1 MELIESWIY
10 FYLFAVMTTHS
21 EGSASVV
28 STPACLLMQ
37 RATCGL
43 TIPNDSCVFR
53 IDDFV
58 VTMALYGSKSD
69 CRLDL
74 IPNLTYLKE
83 LSAVSKYIGISG
95 DYFPDNSCMS
105 KGCGVNE
112 SEYGN
117 NSNKLTSTIPLTDDE
132 TFPMTP
138 VGLAV
143 MFIGGILTGVI
154 VTSIIFIVYIRWMK
168 DQTSKQENTY
178 LDLDLSVDNEE
189 KQPERTQ
196 RGSVAFVREI
206 ASVYYSQP
214 VNVGEES
221 PKERSSA
228 SVRSRIFSWSSSKS
242 RKSFTDRKSS
252 LNKVPHNSK
261 LAVKQMFAYEQPVPE
276 EGNDYVD
283 LDSPTTPTQKFDYE
297 NEKTENK
304 SNPITFIDADEDQT
318 KTPLNVLDNQTENA
332 VYNYA
337 TTDELDI
344 KSENHYSEMK

>member
-1 MELIESWIY
+1 MEFSESWIY
-10 FYLFAVMTTHS
+10 FYLFALMANHS
-21 EGSASVV
+21 KGNASVV

-43 TIPNDSCVFR
+43 TIPDDSCVKR

-58 VTMALYGSKSD
+58 VTMALYGTKSD
-69 CRLDL
+69 CEKLDL
-74 IPNLTYLKE
+74 SPYISCLKE
-83 LSAVSKYIGISG
+83 LRKASKYVGISG
-95 DYFPDNSCMS
+95 DYILDYPCMS
-105 KGCGVNE
+105 K
-112 SEYGN
+112 
-117 NSNKLTSTIPLTDDE
+117 DDE
-132 TFPMTP
+132 TFLMSPA
-138 VGLAV
+138 GLV
-143 MFIGGILTGVI
+143 IMFLGGILTGVL
-154 VTSIIFIVYIRWMK
+154 VTSVIFIGYIRWMK

-221 PKERSSA
+221 PKDRSSS

-252 LNKVPHNSK
+252 LNKIPHNSK
-261 LAVKQMFAYEQPVPE
+261 SAAKQMFSYEQPVPE

-283 LDSPTTPTQKFDYE
+283 LDSPTTSTQKLDYE
-297 NEKTENK
+297 NENTEHKNK

-318 KTPLNVLDNQTENA
+318 KNPLNVLENQTEKSIH
-332 VYNYA
+332 NYA
-337 TTDELDI
+337 TTDELHS
-344 KSENHYSEMK
+344 KTENPYSDNKQKTTDQI

>member
-10 FYLFAVMTTHS
+10 FYLFAVMATHS

-105 KGCGVNE
+105 K
-112 SEYGN
+112 
-117 NSNKLTSTIPLTDDE
+117 DDE

-261 LAVKQMFAYEQPVPE
+261 SAAKQMFAYEQPVPE

-318 KTPLNVLDNQTENA
+318 KTPLNVLDNQTEKA

>member
-1 MELIESWIY
+1 MELSESWIY
-10 FYLFAVMTTHS
+10 FYLFALMTTHS
-21 EGSASVV
+21 EVSASVV
-28 STPACLLMQ
+28 STPACVLMQ

-43 TIPNDSCVFR
+43 TIPNDSCVLR

-58 VTMALYGSKSD
+58 ITMALYGSRSD
-69 CRLDL
+69 CRHDL
-74 IPNLTYLKE
+74 LRNLSCLAE
-83 LSAVSKYIGISG
+83 LRKVSKYIGISG
-95 DYFPDNSCMS
+95 DYFPDFPCMS
-105 KGCGVNE
+105 K
-112 SEYGN
+112 
-117 NSNKLTSTIPLTDDE
+117 DDE

-143 MFIGGILTGVI
+143 MFIGGIVSGVLI
-154 VTSIIFIVYIRWMK
+154 TSIIFIVYIRWMK

-221 PKERSSA
+221 PKERSSS

-242 RKSFTDRKSS
+242 RTSVTDRKSS
-252 LNKVPHNSK
+252 LNKIPHNSK
-261 LAVKQMFAYEQPVPE
+261 SAAKQMFAYEQPVPE

-318 KTPLNVLDNQTENA
+318 KTPLNVQDNQTEKD